1 MTPHNYTMTKKDKLI
16 LSFKSLQKKVTWKVW
31 DILAITTVIFWW
43 STNSVPEIIAYLDAV
58 VLFFLVADFAVFY
71 RELNKD

>member
-1 MTPHNYTMTKKDKLI
+1 MTKKDKLI